1 MKLCGF
7 QASTASSTGDQFD
20 GLRAIFCHKY
30 DSQTTRT
37 VDIFNAKG
45 GNTPGTV
52 DTNYFSDSNFASG
65 SLYLGHGDCDFN
77 V

>member
-52 DTNYFSDSNFASG
+52 YTTDRGVGAHASG
-65 SLYLGHGDCDFN
+65 SLFLGHGDCNLDS
-77 V
+77 